1 MAHILVVTN
10 RKGGSGKTA
19 TAVNLAA
26 EFAERG
32 SRVLLID
39 LDTQNHCAL
48 GLGIKL
54 SKTDATVHG
63 FFAGQHNLT
72 TAIKHSRWS
81 NLDLIPAD
89 PLFEHGAAGND
100 EFRLRSA
107 LLDEALGARYDIL
120 ILDTPPSLDILLLNA
135 LYAADRVLVPFLP
148 HFLAGEGVKQLA
160 RVLFKVGSHRA
171 NEGVRVLIAYVPVM
185 LAARIGQHKKVANAI
200 SSQFG
205 ATRMLPGIR
214 NDIRVAESFSV
225 GQPVRYYAPKTRAT
239 EDYQHLTDAVLRL
252 LENPDR

>member
-1 MAHILVVTN
+1 L
-10 RKGGSGKTA
+10 R
-19 TAVNLAA
+19 
-26 EFAERG
+26 F
-32 SRVLLID
+32 
-39 LDTQNHCAL
+39 

-54 SKTDATVHG
+54 GKTTATVHG
-63 FFAGQHNLT
+63 FFAGQHILT
-72 TAIKHSRWS
+72 EAIQHSRWN

-89 PLFEHGAAGND
+89 PLFEHGAAGSD

-107 LLDEALGARYDIL
+107 LLDEELGARYDIL

-171 NEGVRVLIAYVPVM
+171 NEGVRVLIGYVPVM
-185 LAARIGQHKKVANAI
+185 IDTRIGQHKKVASAV

-205 ATRMLPGIR
+205 TTRLLPGIR

-225 GQPVRYYAPKTRAT
+225 GQPVRYYSPKCRAA
-239 EDYQHLTDAVLRL
+239 EDYQYLANAVLRL